1 MTDLL
6 TRTASA
12 ATRSEAPA
20 GRPLTVSAALAG
32 LLASGSGL
40 VVCLAVAVTG
50 WFLADGGAHGD
61 TRDALRVGA
70 DAWLVGHGSHL
81 TYGGVTYT
89 AVPLGLTILL
99 AWVCFRAGRWAGAV
113 SPPGDDRELLVG
125 ASLMTC
131 AYVVVAIVTAVLAAT
146 PEVGGSL
153 VLTLLGAIALAGGV
167 GGCGLVTGAGRWP
180 AVRALLPTWAWP
192 VLRGTLAVVAGF
204 LACSAAVVA
213 VAFAL
218 DAGSAATVVSRL
230 GLHPGDALMLVL
242 LTGLLAPNAVL
253 LGGAYVLGPGFAVG
267 TGTVVSPSIVQLGPM
282 PAFPLLAALP
292 DDGATPWFTTALMA
306 LPVLV
311 AAAAVALVQRRHP
324 VRAWDLAAMRGLGAG
339 VLAGVLTGILTS
351 FAGGALGSGRMADV
365 GASTGEVLV
374 ASMLGMGVGG
384 LLGALLTTWLQRRSP
399 DATTG
404 LAEDDTEPTVE
415 VPLARTSPARRVDRS
430 ARVPDD
436 QEDTVEVRLDEH

>member
-6 TRTASA
+6 TRSPSAS
-12 ATRSEAPA
+12 TRNQAPA

-32 LLASGSGL
+32 LFAAGSGL

-89 AVPLGLTILL
+89 VVPLGLTVLL
-99 AWVCFRAGRWAGAV
+99 AWVAFRAGRWAGAT
-113 SPPGDDRELLVG
+113 SPPADDRELWVG
-125 ASLMTC
+125 AMLMTS
-131 AYVVVAIVTAVLAAT
+131 AYVVVAIVTCVVAAT
-146 PEVGGSL
+146 PEVSGSL
-153 VLTLLGAIALAGGV
+153 VLTLLGSITLAGGV

-180 AVRALLPTWAWP
+180 VVRELLPPWAWP
-192 VLRGTLAVVAGF
+192 VVRSALAIVVGL
-204 LACSAAVVA
+204 LACSALVVVA
-213 VAFAL
+213 AFAL

-230 GLHPGDALMLVL
+230 GLHTGDALMLVL
-242 LTGLLAPNAVL
+242 LTALVAPNAVL

-267 TGTVVSPSIVQLGPM
+267 TGTVVSPSAVQLGPV

-292 DDGATPWFTTALMA
+292 GDGATPWFTTALMS

-311 AAAAVALVQRRHP
+311 AAVSVALVQRRHP
-324 VRAWDLAAMRGLGAG
+324 VRAWDLAAIRGLGSG
-339 VLAGVLTGILTS
+339 VIAGVLTGILTS
-351 FAGGALGSGRMADV
+351 FAGGALGDGRMADL

-374 ASMLGMGVGG
+374 ASMLAMGTGG
-384 LLGALLTTWLQRRSP
+384 LIGALVTTYLQRRGPVADS
-399 DATTG
+399 
-404 LAEDDTEPTVE
+404 DDTEATVE
-415 VPLARTSPARRVDRS
+415 VPLARTSARRPPPPVHQVRE
-430 ARVPDD
+430 VPDD
-436 QEDTVEVRLDEH
+436 QEDTVEVRLDGD

>member
-6 TRTASA
+6 TRSPSAS
-12 ATRSEAPA
+12 TRNQAPA

-32 LLASGSGL
+32 LFAAGSGL

-70 DAWLVGHGSHL
+70 DTWLVGHGSHL

-89 AVPLGLTILL
+89 VVPLGLTVLL
-99 AWVCFRAGRWAGAV
+99 AWVAFRAGRWAGAT
-113 SPPGDDRELLVG
+113 SPPADDRELLVG
-125 ASLMTC
+125 AMLMTS
-131 AYVVVAIVTAVLAAT
+131 AYVVVAIVTCVVAAT
-146 PEVGGSL
+146 PEVSGSL
-153 VLTLLGAIALAGGV
+153 VLTLLGSITLAGGV

-180 AVRALLPTWAWP
+180 VVRALLPSWAWP
-192 VLRGTLAVVAGF
+192 VVRSALAIVVGC
-204 LACSAAVVA
+204 LACSALVVV

-230 GLHPGDALMLVL
+230 GLHAGDALMLVL
-242 LTGLLAPNAVL
+242 LTALVAPNAVL

-267 TGTVVSPSIVQLGPM
+267 TGTVVSPSAVQLGPV

-292 DDGATPWFTTALMA
+292 DDGATPWFTTALMG

-311 AAAAVALVQRRHP
+311 AAVSVALVQRRHP
-324 VRAWDLAAMRGLGAG
+324 MRAWDLAALRGLGSG
-339 VLAGVLTGILTS
+339 VIAGVLTGILTS
-351 FAGGALGSGRMADV
+351 FAGGALGDGRMADL

-374 ASMLGMGVGG
+374 ASMLAMGTGG
-384 LLGALLTTWLQRRSP
+384 LIGALVMTYLQRRGP
-399 DATTG
+399 A
-404 LAEDDTEPTVE
+404 AEGDVTEATVE
-415 VPLARTSPARRVDRS
+415 VPLARTSVRRPLPRVHQVRE
-430 ARVPDD
+430 VPDD
-436 QEDTVEVRLDEH
+436 QEDTVEVRLDGD